1 MKNNKLKNFKKVWIA
16 GHKGMVGS
24 ALLRKLEEK
33 HLDVL
38 KVDKNKL
45 DLRVQ
50 SDVESWFKKNTP
62 DLVFLAAA
70 KVGGIL
76 ANKEKPAEF
85 ISDNLS
91 IQNNIINSSFK
102 YGVKKLIFLGSSC
115 IFPVS
120 QELIKESDLMNGKL
134 EETNRAYA
142 VAKIAGIEMCRS
154 FFAQYNCNFISVLPC
169 NLFGPG
175 DNFLNDDSHVVP
187 ALMRKINNA
196 KLQNQNECI
205 LWGSGNPLRE
215 FLFVDDLVEG
225 LIFLAE
231 NYNDIQPINIG
242 SGLELSIKELAQKI
256 KIITGFKGKI
266 KFDKSF
272 PDGVMRKIL
281 DIKKIKKLGW
291 EPKFN
296 IDESLKITFDW
307 FIKNNNRI

>member
-1 MKNNKLKNFKKVWIA
+1 M
-16 GHKGMVGS
+16 
-24 ALLRKLEEK
+24 
-33 HLDVL
+33 
-38 KVDKNKL
+38 
-45 DLRVQ
+45 
-50 SDVESWFKKNTP
+50 ESWFKRNTP

-76 ANKEKPAEF
+76 ANRERPAEF
-85 ISDNLS
+85 ISDNLL
-91 IQNNIINSSFK
+91 IQNNIINYAFK
-102 YGVKKLIFLGSSC
+102 YGVKKLVFLGSSC

-120 QELIKESDLMNGKL
+120 RELIKESDLMKGKL

-154 FFAQYNCNFISVLPC
+154 YFAQYNCNFISVLPC

-187 ALMRKINNA
+187 ALMRKIKNA
-196 KLQNQNECI
+196 EIQNQDECI
-205 LWGSGNPLRE
+205 LWGSGDPLRE
-215 FLFVDDLVEG
+215 FLYVDDLVDG

-231 NYNDIQPINIG
+231 NYNDIEPINIG

-256 KIITGFKGKI
+256 KVITGFKGKI

-281 DIKKIKKLGW
+281 DTKKIKKLGW

-296 IDESLKITFDW
+296 IDESLKMTFDW
-307 FIKNNNRI
+307 FIKNNNSI

>member
-1 MKNNKLKNFKKVWIA
+1 MKRNKLHNFKKVWVA
-16 GHKGMVGS
+16 GHRGMVGS
-24 ALLRKLEEK
+24 RLVKKLEEK
-33 HLDVL
+33 QLVVL
-38 KVDKNKL
+38 KVDKSKL
-45 DLRVQ
+45 DLRIQ

-76 ANKEKPAEF
+76 ANRERPAEF
-85 ISDNLS
+85 ISDNLL
-91 IQNNIINSSFK
+91 IQNNIINYAFK
-102 YGVKKLIFLGSSC
+102 YGVKKLVFLGSSC

-120 QELIKESDLMNGKL
+120 QELIKESDLMKGKL

-154 FFAQYNCNFISVLPC
+154 YFAQYNCNFISVLPC

-187 ALMRKINNA
+187 ALMRKIKNA
-196 KLQNQNECI
+196 EIQNQDECI
-205 LWGSGNPLRE
+205 LWGSGDPLRE
-215 FLFVDDLVEG
+215 FLYVDDLVDG

-231 NYNDIQPINIG
+231 NYNDIEPINIG
-242 SGLELSIKELAQKI
+242 SGLELSIKELSKKI
-256 KIITGFKGKI
+256 KVITGFKGKI

-281 DIKKIKKLGW
+281 DITKIKKLGW
-291 EPKFN
+291 KPKFD

-307 FIKNNNRI
+307 FMKNSN